1 MNQYMKKKVAET
13 KFSLRLAGAYNTDFR
28 LIFFAFVVGLVAG
41 LVGSFFRLIL
51 EQIDL
56 WRSSV
61 FVLAKA
67 DGGMHWVFAIALAVV
82 GVTVALFMVKRWAPE
97 ASGSGVHEIE
107 GALDEVRV
115 LRWKRIIPVK
125 FIASLFSLGSGL
137 LLGREGPTIQ
147 LGANIGK
154 MVKDVFKLPK
164 EHDNPLISSGA
175 AAGLAC
181 AFNAPF
187 SGIVFVLEEMHGH
200 FKFSFYSVAAIM
212 VASATADIVVRL
224 LIGVDPVIRMMVFGQ
239 QALSTLWLYMVLG
252 LVLSVL
258 GFLFNRLL
266 VFSLDVFTP
275 LVNKS
280 LLASGLVIGTTIAVI
295 GIWFP
300 ELIGGGYTTVA
311 ESLEFTFGV
320 KMLLIILVAR
330 FFLTLFSYGSGVPGG
345 IFAPLLALGV
355 LSGMAYGFMAQ
366 HFFPDLVDNPAV
378 FAVAGMAGVFAATV
392 RAPLTGIALAIEMTS
407 NYELILPLIIT
418 TLVSSVVTSQLGNQ
432 PIYTTLLKR
441 TLAQA

>member
-320 KMLLIILVAR
+320 KMLLVILVAR

-378 FAVAGMAGVFAATV
+378 FAVAGMAGVFASTV

>member
-1 MNQYMKKKVAET
+1 MKKKVTET

-154 MVKDVFKLPK
+154 MVKDMFKLPK

-266 VFSLDVFTP
+266 VISLDVFTP

-280 LLASGLVIGTTIAVI
+280 LVASGLVIGTTIAVI

>member
-1 MNQYMKKKVAET
+1 MKKKVAET

-61 FVLAKA
+61 FVLTKA

-154 MVKDVFKLPK
+154 MVKDVFKLPE